1 MRRFWM
7 AAVLTTLAVAAIP
20 QSGAQQSPV
29 TPGPTPIIEGGATTG
44 TAIVQQFNP
53 SGQTGNEMGSSQP
66 GRGGSQSQAGTQQQ
80 RTGSVKAIKAERRQV
95 TVGGSGA
102 FEPILQRKVEYGD
115 VPDEGQP
122 ITLLAAD
129 APVPVMELLD
139 YVATSTGWNII
150 ASKGLEG
157 QSVRFWVNE
166 VKPKQVMS
174 VLKFNGIHYEYDA
187 ENKFLYVMLNE
198 EYLDRQFGKVES
210 AEFHIKHA
218 DVIDMEAILSALT
231 SETGKLVS
239 DPRTGRIIVWDT
251 EANIEEMTRAV
262 EQMDVPL
269 EPRVFALKH
278 LAADDLLDSI
288 QSLLSERGL
297 ANSDPRT
304 NSIVVTDLPSRQDQ
318 IGKMLEALDQKLETR
333 TWTLNYA
340 DPKTV
345 SERLENV
352 LPEDVTGLTI
362 DEDTHQISMT
372 SIPSRIEELDEM
384 IKMWDVKG
392 RQVMIEAYLVTASST
407 VLRNLSVNWS
417 YFDEISGVP
426 FALQS
431 GNANPDYTSSPESGQ
446 RATVGRKP
454 YRAFLRDDFTNAPI
468 QEVSNVDGSEAGKL
482 TGNNILDPDFKG
494 NRVAIVLDYLD
505 RNGEIRILARPRVTV
520 QDGEEATFENTR
532 KNAYQTFGFS
542 NVGIVS
548 NDQDTGIGSRVSPG
562 SVQFEETGTILKVKP
577 RINGENNVLME
588 IEAEDSTAEDKTI
601 ETANLK
607 STVPEKSQNKAQTS
621 VLVNSGQ
628 TVVIGGLRFAN
639 LTDSVDKVP
648 ILGDVPFV
656 GRLFKG
662 TKKDHINRELAV
674 FITSTI
680 VDEYTQPEAEHLAK
694 FDAETADKF
703 RHSKKNIW
711 GRTADRMAKGANE
724 LPVGLGENG
733 KFYVDG
739 KTITLDELQSEFDKA
754 RDAKVKPTVCL
765 RAHPNAPSGL
775 AEEAKSRAEAAGL
788 KVKIEANSSPFIP
801 NYKEDT
807 TDSSNSGEGT
817 PETNSSE
824 APSPSENTPDANAP

>member
-1 MRRFWM
+1 L
-7 AAVLTTLAVAAIP
+7 AAVLTPL
-20 QSGAQQSPV
+20 SWAQQSPV
-29 TPGPTPIIEGGATTG
+29 TPAPTPVVDVGAGGG
-44 TAIVQQFNP
+44 GAIVQNFAP
-53 SGQTGNEMGSSQP
+53 DGQDSQNARVAQP
-66 GRGGSQSQAGTQQQ
+66 GGGSQPQATTQQT
-80 RTGSVKAIKAERRQV
+80 RGASVKAIKQERRQV
-95 TVGGSGA
+95 TIGASGA

-129 APVPVMELLD
+129 AAVPVIELLD

-157 QSVRFWVNE
+157 LAVRFWVNE

-198 EYLDRQFGKVES
+198 EYLARQFGAVES
-210 AEFHIKHA
+210 AEFQIKHA
-218 DVIDMEAILSALT
+218 DVIDMESILSALT
-231 SETGKLVS
+231 SESGKLVS
-239 DPRTGRIIVWDT
+239 DPRTGRILVWDT
-251 EANIEEMTRAV
+251 EANIEEMTKAV

-278 LAADDLLDSI
+278 LAAEDLLESI

-340 DPKTV
+340 DPKTI
-345 SERLENV
+345 SERIEAI
-352 LPEDVTGLTI
+352 LPEDTTGLTI
-362 DEDTHQISMT
+362 DEDTHQVSMT
-372 SIPSRIEELDEM
+372 SIPARIEELEEM

-392 RQVMIEAYLVTASST
+392 RQVTIEAYLVTASSS
-407 VLRNLSVNWS
+407 VMRNLSINWS

-426 FALQS
+426 FAIQS
-431 GNANPDYTSSPESGQ
+431 GNATPDYTSSPESGQ

-454 YRAFLRDDFTNAPI
+454 YRAFLRDSFNNSPI
-468 QEVSNVDGSEAGKL
+468 QEVSNPDGGEAGKL
-482 TGNNILDPDFKG
+482 TGNYVLDPDFKG
-494 NRVAIVLDYLD
+494 NRVAAVLDYLD

-520 QDGEEATFENTR
+520 QDGEEASFENTR
-532 KNAYQTFGFS
+532 ENAYQTFGFS
-542 NVGIVS
+542 NTGIVS
-548 NDQDTGIGSRVSPG
+548 NDQDTGIASRVSPG
-562 SVQFEETGTILKVKP
+562 SVQFVTTGTILKVKP
-577 RINGENNVLME
+577 RINDDANILME

-607 STVPEKSQNKAQTS
+607 STVPEKSQNKATTM

-628 TVVIGGLRFAN
+628 TLVIGGLRFAS

-648 ILGDVPFV
+648 ILGDIPFL

-662 TKKDHINRELAV
+662 TEKDHSNRELAV

-680 VDEYTQPEAEHLAK
+680 VDEFTQPEAEELAK

-703 RHSKKNIW
+703 RHSKKNTW
-711 GRTADRMAKGANE
+711 GRVQDRMSGGANE
-724 LPVGLGENG
+724 LSVALGDNG

-739 KTITLDELQSEFDKA
+739 KTITIDELQAEFDKA
-754 RDAKVKPTVCL
+754 REAKIKPTVYL
-765 RAHPNAPSGL
+765 RAHPNAPAGL
-775 AEEAKSRAEAAGL
+775 ADEVKTRAEAAGL
-788 KVKIEANSSPFIP
+788 KFKQEENASPFVP
-801 NYKEDT
+801 SYKEDVLPN
-807 TDSSNSGEGT
+807 DRQ
-817 PETNSSE
+817 SE
-824 APSPSENTPDANAP
+824 AP

>member
-1 MRRFWM
+1 MRRMWNT
-7 AAVLTTLAVAAIP
+7 AVLTTLTVALIP
-20 QSGAQQSPV
+20 IGWAQQSPV
-29 TPGPTPIIEGGATTG
+29 TPTPTPGTVSDGVGLGG
-44 TAIVQQFNP
+44 TAIMQQFQPAGQDGQGGRALP
-53 SGQTGNEMGSSQP
+53 SAGGGQPQ
-66 GRGGSQSQAGTQQQ
+66 GGAQQT
-80 RTGSVKAIKAERRQV
+80 RAGSVKAIKAERRQV
-95 TVGGSGA
+95 TVSGSGA

-115 VPDEGQP
+115 VPDTGQP

-129 APVPVMELLD
+129 APVQVIELLD

-157 QSVRFWVNE
+157 QSVRFWVTE

-174 VLKFNGIHYEYDA
+174 VLKFNGIHYEYD
-187 ENKFLYVMLNE
+187 EESNFLYVMLNE
-198 EYLDRQFGKVES
+198 EYLSRQFGQVEN
-210 AEFHIKHA
+210 AEFQIKHA
-218 DVIDMEAILSALT
+218 DVVDMETILSSLT

-239 DPRTGRIIVWDT
+239 DPRTGRIMVWDT
-251 EANIEEMTRAV
+251 EANIEEMRRAV

-269 EPRVFALKH
+269 EPRVFSLKH
-278 LAADDLLDSI
+278 LAADDLLESI

-340 DPKTV
+340 DPKTI

-384 IKMWDVKG
+384 IAMWDVKG

-407 VLRNLSVNWS
+407 VLRNLSINWS

-426 FALQS
+426 FAIQS
-431 GNANPDYTSSPESGQ
+431 GSANPDYTGSPESGQ

-454 YRAFLRDDFTNAPI
+454 YRAFLRDDFTNSPI
-468 QEVSNVDGSEAGKL
+468 QEVSNEGGREVGKL
-482 TGNNILDPDFKG
+482 TGNYVLDPDFKG
-494 NRVAIVLDYLD
+494 NRVAVVLDYLD
-505 RNGEIRILARPRVTV
+505 RNGEIRILSRPRVTV
-520 QDGEEATFENTR
+520 QDGEEASFENTR
-532 KNAYQTFGFS
+532 ENAYQSFGFS
-542 NVGIVS
+542 NLGVVS
-548 NDQDTGIGSRVSPG
+548 SDQDAGIATRVTPG
-562 SVQFEETGTILKVKP
+562 SVQFVTTGTILKVKP
-577 RINGENNVLME
+577 RINDEENILME

-607 STVPEKSQNKAQTS
+607 STVPEKSQNKATTS

-628 TVVIGGLRFAN
+628 TLVIGGLRFAN

-648 ILGDVPFV
+648 VLGDVPFL

-662 TKKDHINRELAV
+662 TKKDHSNRELAV
-674 FITSTI
+674 FITSTV
-680 VDEYTQPEAEHLAK
+680 VDEYTKPEAEDLAK
-694 FDAETADKF
+694 FDEETADMF

-711 GRTADRMAKGANE
+711 GRTADRMARGANE
-724 LPVGLGENG
+724 LPVAIGENG
-733 KFYVDG
+733 KLYVDG
-739 KTITLDELQSEFDKA
+739 KILGVDELQAEFDKA
-754 RDAKVKPTVCL
+754 RDAKVKPTVYL
-765 RAHPNAPSGL
+765 RAHPNAPGEV
-775 AEEAKSRAEAAGL
+775 AQDVKARAEAAGL
-788 KVKIEANSSPFIP
+788 KFKLEPMASPFVP
-801 NYKEDT
+801 SYKEDAIGIEGG
-807 TDSSNSGEGT
+807 GEET
-817 PETNSSE
+817 PDP
-824 APSPSENTPDANAP
+824 APSENATDANAP